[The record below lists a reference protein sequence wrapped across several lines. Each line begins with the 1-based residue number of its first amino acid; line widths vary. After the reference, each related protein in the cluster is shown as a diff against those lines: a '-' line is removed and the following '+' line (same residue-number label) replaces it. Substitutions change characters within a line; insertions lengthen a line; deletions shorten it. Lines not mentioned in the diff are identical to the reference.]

1 MKKIYLILFFVAAS
15 IVGTAQNVNITFK
28 VNTANI
34 TVDAAGIF
42 LAGGTNFGAPGD
54 NPLTDA
60 DADGV
65 WEITIIKPAGA
76 LGNYIFLNGNCG
88 DWSCKEQMAGKSCA
102 DGQYNDR
109 LLPTITS
116 DTTLMTCFEECSTD
130 GSCPTATATAP
141 TSGAAAPTYNDTSV
155 ISMFSGPYTDV
166 TVDTWRT
173 GWSNATFSGTNV
185 DGDSVH
191 LYENLDFVGIEA
203 TGANSIDAS
212 SMEHF
217 NADVWTPNATIFRI
231 KLVDFGADNAFGGG
245 DDTEHEL
252 VFENPMMGSWV
263 NYHIDLADFTNLTGK
278 TSISQIILSAAPAGS
293 AKVYIDNVF
302 FSKEPTESVPM
313 TAAVD
318 PTDAEADVISLFS
331 GVYTDITVDTW
342 RTSWSNA
349 TLEDVQVDG
358 NDVKKYTVLDFVG
371 IETVGENSI
380 DASTMEHI
388 TFDAWTANATTY
400 RIKLVDFGAD
410 NSFGGGDDTE
420 HETVFEMPATE
431 TWTNHKIAL
440 ADMTG
445 LTATSN
451 VSQIIFSA
459 LPTADVTLYLDNI
472 YFSKPESNTVKE
484 EIFSTFNVY
493 PNPAT
498 DVINIDLSAKSGII
512 HSFQITNI
520 SGQTVAS
527 QEVNSPVVSQ
537 AVNITNL
544 TAGVYFIK
552 VNAEQGVFTQRVI
565 VK

>member
-65 WEITIIKPAGA
+65 WEITIVKPAGA

-358 NDVKKYTVLDFVG
+358 NDVKKYTMLDFVG

-410 NSFGGGDDTE
+410 NGFGGGDDTE